1 MPVCLTVG
9 AVQTPLMRRTTI
21 PLHDI
26 PSAPPLRTVHAP
38 HSTHQQL
45 IIAPHLVLTAAA
57 ELGPCT
63 TQHLLDRL
71 GYTLTRAN
79 EMAVAGVLRRAG
91 YSRVRLM
98 VKGVRSWVFFPP
110 AT

>member
-26 PSAPPLRTVHAP
+26 PSAPPLRTIHTP
-38 HSTHQQL
+38 HWTQQHT
-45 IIAPHLVLTAAA
+45 IFAHVVLTAAA

-63 TQHLLDRL
+63 THHLLDHL